1 MFPFLDFLIAL
12 KALDG
17 FLDMIVLK
25 VRLDSIWRDLT
36 QSLESFLLSLHNL
49 LIKTEEELED
59 LLIFKFFL
67 IWARRGHLGGLG
79 GGGESDCL
87 ISCSGILD
95 KGFVD
100 RSEKNIK

>member
-1 MFPFLDFLIAL
+1 MFLMFPLLDFLIAL

-17 FLDMIVLK
+17 FLDMIALK
-25 VRLDSIWRDLT
+25 VRLDLIWRDLT
-36 QSLESFLLSLHNL
+36 RSLESFLLSLHNL
-49 LIKTEEELED
+49 LITTEEELED

-67 IWARRGHLGGLG
+67 IWAKRGHLGGL

-95 KGFVD
+95 KCII
-100 RSEKNIK
+100 N